1 VICSTCADIEALSFA
16 GCSTLAIIKDHVQRL
31 GGLVGGMVV
40 GANIVRSAVASSLAS
55 PLLTRNVF
63 HAPNPVLPL
72 AL

>member
-1 VICSTCADIEALSFA
+1 VDLLVAWWLEP
-16 GCSTLAIIKDHVQRL
+16 RL
-31 GGLVGGMVV
+31 D
-40 GANIVRSAVASSLAS
+40 NIVRSAVASSLTS